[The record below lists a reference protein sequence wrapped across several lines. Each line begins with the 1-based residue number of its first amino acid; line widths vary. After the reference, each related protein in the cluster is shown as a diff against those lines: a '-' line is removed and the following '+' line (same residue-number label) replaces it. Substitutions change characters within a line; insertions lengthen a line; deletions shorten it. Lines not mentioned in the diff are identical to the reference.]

1 MLLVHPRE
9 AMCYEP
15 PIPLMAKRRG
25 AGILSPLHYLTPSL
39 PHAGIH
45 TQGGADGVEPC
56 GDYRQT
62 SAKLWL
68 RIKQAMCV
76 VHGFHNG
83 PLAEWQLVWHAYR
96 RSFHVAYM
104 VSMTS
109 ALERVESQW

>member
-1 MLLVHPRE
+1 
-9 AMCYEP
+9 MCYEP

-83 PLAEWQLVWHAYR
+83 PLAECQLVWHAYR
-96 RSFHVAYM
+96 RSFHVALYGEHDFC
-104 VSMTS
+104 
-109 ALERVESQW
+109 LGKG